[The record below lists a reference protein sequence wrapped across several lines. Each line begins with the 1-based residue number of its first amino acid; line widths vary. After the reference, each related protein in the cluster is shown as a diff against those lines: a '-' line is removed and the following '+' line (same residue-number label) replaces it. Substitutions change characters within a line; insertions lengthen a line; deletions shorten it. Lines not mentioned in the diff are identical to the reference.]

1 MADIIAAIIIWAS
14 ILLLLLILLVC
25 ITCSLCYTF
34 KRLKY
39 KNDKIVLREQ
49 VLPIMATAVPIG
61 EPIIV
66 DNYEPQLIQTQQDSQ
81 LRAKEQKIRE
91 QPVYEVSPKLVKR
104 KFYDFDGDEVVQEYV
119 QSMPRIHRDVLKIDF
134 KLFKKFYFIF

>member
-1 MADIIAAIIIWAS
+1 
-14 ILLLLLILLVC
+14 
-25 ITCSLCYTF
+25 
-34 KRLKY
+34 
-39 KNDKIVLREQ
+39 
-49 VLPIMATAVPIG
+49 MATAVPIG